1 MSFLLCICLFFL
13 FPCDSFA
20 RQAPD
25 GFADVAAKILPSVV
39 SVDVDKSV
47 SADNDKLRDMPLD
60 NPLTGLLQKDAV
72 RSRYDKAVGAGFIV
86 DPSGLIMTNYHVL
99 DKAENIVVTT
109 HNGKEY
115 AAEIVGFDKK
125 TDIALLKIVSD
136 ASIKAVKLG
145 NSDEARVGDWIL
157 AVGNPFGLG
166 NSVSSGIISA
176 RSRDINFGPYDDYI
190 QTDAPLNHGN
200 SGGPMFNMKGEVIG
214 INTAIFSP
222 QGGNIGIGFAIPS
235 NMARW
240 VAENLIKYG
249 KIRRGM
255 LGIKIQNLNRE
266 IAESIGIA
274 YGKGVLIAAIDAK
287 SPAET
292 AGLKVGDIIVKY
304 DGAVIKAP
312 KQLTKM
318 VAESKIGSKV
328 KVGVLRNRKELYFMV
343 TVAEMADDSLN
354 SSSARPITDIYSSCD
369 GKAVDD
375 LGIVIADINDALREK
390 YKISG
395 SGGVVVC
402 KVAMRTEAMRKNLR
416 EGNVIREIN
425 QREVK
430 NVDEFM
436 NVIENLRLKMKRS
449 VLLLVQG
456 DTGAGFVALK
466 LPVK

>member
-1 MSFLLCICLFFL
+1 MFFILFLCLSFLFL
-13 FPCDSFA
+13 ESAVA
-20 RQAPD
+20 RPAPD

-39 SVDVDKSV
+39 SVNVDKTV
-47 SADNDKLRDMPLD
+47 NNDKLRDMPLD
-60 NPLTGLLQKDAV
+60 NPLNGLLQKDTAT
-72 RSRYDKAVGAGFIV
+72 SRYDKAVGAGFIV
-86 DPSGLIMTNYHVL
+86 DPSGLVMTNYHVL
-99 DKAENIVVTT
+99 DKAENIIVTD

-115 AAEIVGFDKK
+115 TAEIVGFDKK
-125 TDIALLKIVSD
+125 TDIALLKIAAD
-136 ASIKAVKLG
+136 TSIKAVKLG
-145 NSDEARVGDWIL
+145 NSDDARVGDWIL

-240 VAENLIKYG
+240 VAENLIRYG

-255 LGIKIQNLNRE
+255 LGIKIQSLNRE
-266 IAESIGIA
+266 IAESIGIT

-287 SPAET
+287 SPADI
-292 AGLKVGDIIVKY
+292 AGLKVGDVIVKY

-328 KVGVLRNRKELYFMV
+328 KVAVLRNRRETVFTV
-343 TVAEMADDSLN
+343 TVAEMSDDFLN
-354 SSSARPITDIYSSCD
+354 PAASRTVADIYNSCD
-369 GKAVDD
+369 GRPVDG
-375 LGIVIADINDALREK
+375 LGIVIADINDTLREK
-390 YKISG
+390 YKISEEK
-395 SGGVVVC
+395 GVVVC
-402 KVAMRTEAMRKNLR
+402 KVAMKTEAMRKNLR
-416 EGNVIREIN
+416 EGNIIREIN
-425 QREVK
+425 QRAVK
-430 NVDEFM
+430 NVEEFM
-436 NVIENLRLKMKRS
+436 DVIQDAHLKMKRS

>member
-1 MSFLLCICLFFL
+1 MFFTLFLCFL
-13 FPCDSFA
+13 FLSPCDVWA
-20 RQAPD
+20 RSAPD

-39 SVDVDKSV
+39 SVDVDKT
-47 SADNDKLRDMPLD
+47 ADNDKLHEIPLD
-60 NPLTGLLQKDAV
+60 NPLNGLLQKDNV
-72 RSRYDKAVGAGFIV
+72 RSRHDKAVGAGFIV
-86 DPSGLIMTNYHVL
+86 DPSGLVMTNYHVL
-99 DKAENIVVTT
+99 DKADSILVTD
-109 HNGKEY
+109 HSGKEY

-125 TDIALLKIVSD
+125 TDIALLKIVADS
-136 ASIKAVKLG
+136 SIKAVKLG

-266 IAESIGIA
+266 IAESIGIT

-287 SPAET
+287 SPADI
-292 AGLKVGDIIVKY
+292 AGLRVGDVIVKY
-304 DGAVIKAP
+304 DGSVIKAP

-328 KVGVLRNRKELYFMV
+328 KVAVLRNRKEMAFTV
-343 TVAEMADDSLN
+343 TVAEMADDFLN
-354 SSSARPITDIYSSCD
+354 HAASREVTDIYNSCD
-369 GKAVDD
+369 GKLIDG
-375 LGIVIADINDALREK
+375 LGIVVADINDALREK
-390 YKISG
+390 YKISEPKG
-395 SGGVVVC
+395 IVIC
-402 KVAMRTEAMRKNLR
+402 KVAMKTEAMRKNLR

-425 QREVK
+425 QRTVK

-436 NVIENLRLKMKRS
+436 DIIQNARLKMKRS